1 MPSYQGRALLR
12 DVRGPRRS
20 GRLVRIA
27 RVLAVL
33 AVAAALAHVPW
44 NDLRRRFVVV
54 TGIEVRGAHYLD
66 PAAVAVA
73 AGVSA
78 GDDLIA
84 LDPRRVRQA
93 LKLHSRIAE
102 AKVSRVLRTVRIDVV
117 EREPL
122 LLVPHGA
129 PWEIDST
136 GVLLE
141 PLQTG
146 VVADV
151 PLLVGPDL
159 ARWPAGTQL
168 RDPDVER
175 GLAWMRAL
183 GHHQLQLTG
192 RISEID
198 VRDDGRTSLTLL
210 TGTRVIATAWPP
222 GMRRMSALRA
232 VIADLESKNARPDEV
247 DVRFERQIIV
257 RPALSAAPDPSPDH
271 S

>member
-12 DVRGPRRS
+12 EPRARRPS
-20 GRLVRIA
+20 GRLRRVL
-27 RVLAVL
+27 RVLAVIA
-33 AVAAALAHVPW
+33 AVAALAHVPW
-44 NDLRRRFVVV
+44 DGLRRRFAVV
-54 TGIEVRGAHYLD
+54 TRVDVRGAHYLD
-66 PAAVAVA
+66 PVAVA
-73 AGVSA
+73 AAAGVKP

-84 LDPRRVRQA
+84 LDPKRARQA
-93 LKLHSRIAE
+93 LRLHSRIAE
-102 AKVSRVLRTVRIDVV
+102 ARVSRMLRTVRIEVV
-117 EREPL
+117 EREPM

-175 GLAWMRAL
+175 GLAWMHAL
-183 GHHQLQLTG
+183 GHHQLQLAG
-192 RISEID
+192 RVSEID
-198 VRDDGRTSLTLL
+198 VRDDGRTALTLL
-210 TGTRVIATAWPP
+210 TGTRVIAPAWPP

-247 DVRFERQIIV
+247 DLRFDRQIIV